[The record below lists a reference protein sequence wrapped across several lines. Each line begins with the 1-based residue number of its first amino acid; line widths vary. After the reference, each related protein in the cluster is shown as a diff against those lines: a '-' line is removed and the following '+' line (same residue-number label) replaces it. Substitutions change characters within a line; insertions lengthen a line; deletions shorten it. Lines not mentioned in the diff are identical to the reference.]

1 MGSAQAPQKKKDK
14 HRYQHGQHSCYYGY
28 HGFYGGGWEGR
39 VGPEE
44 DPRLR
49 LLEADWFRDKK
60 VLDVGCGTGH
70 VTLAIAR
77 QFNPSHI
84 LGVEL
89 DERLVH
95 AAKQNIRHFLSHDLV
110 VKERNRLNPGP
121 VSSSPSRKMEE
132 ERGRTGEEEK
142 EEGLQV
148 QELQQALSLLPS
160 FPLSL
165 RVSRGPLSA
174 PPLLLP
180 PSSSSSRFP
189 NNITFIQVS
198 GSSCLPHSVTSVA
211 PASLLKLLPQGNY
224 VSLQQAWPGR
234 GRYDAVLC
242 LGLTKWVHLQAG
254 DAGVVRLFHR
264 VYQSLSPG
272 GLFILE
278 AQPWSRYNR
287 SKRASVVAHTPTHTR
302 VKCPVDVDRCRVV
315 VSGDDVSSLQ
325 DGEAE
330 T

>member
-1 MGSAQAPQKKKDK
+1 MEQSLSPPSLIHAAPYRCGELLLGSAQAPPKKKDRR
-14 HRYQHGQHSCYYGY
+14 RYQHGQHSCYYGY
-28 HGFYGGGWEGR
+28 HGFYGDGWEGR

-60 VLDVGCGTGH
+60 VLDVGCGAGH
-70 VTLAIAR
+70 VTLAVAR
-77 QFNPSHI
+77 RFNPSHI

-110 VKERNRLNPGP
+110 VEERNRAA
-121 VSSSPSRKMEE
+121 SSSPLRETEE
-132 ERGRTGEEEK
+132 GRGRTDEEE
-142 EEGLQV
+142 EEGGMQV
-148 QELQQALSLLPS
+148 EGAGQEVQQALPLLPS

-198 GSSCLPHSVTSVA
+198 RGSRLPRGVT
-211 PASLLKLLPQGNY
+211 
-224 VSLQQAWPGR
+224 
-234 GRYDAVLC
+234 
-242 LGLTKWVHLQAG
+242 
-254 DAGVVRLFHR
+254 
-264 VYQSLSPG
+264 
-272 GLFILE
+272 
-278 AQPWSRYNR
+278 
-287 SKRASVVAHTPTHTR
+287 RASGLKVLLSTGQLR
-302 VKCPVDVDRCRVV
+302 
-315 VSGDDVSSLQ
+315 VSSGGVAWAGSL
-325 DGEAE
+325 
-330 T
+330 